1 VTVFA
6 LITISASL
14 AASALVSLGARRL
27 PTLRMQLAALAL
39 YAAAVPLVT
48 VSAAG
53 LVMMKMH
60 EDLGV
65 LYVSAACGATALVVA
80 FLLGRAVA
88 NRIERLVDTAG
99 ELASGDLS
107 ARAPLTGP
115 AELARLGR
123 SLNEM
128 AASLEQVFDARRE
141 LVAWASHDLR
151 TPVAAIRAMLEAIED
166 GVAAADEY
174 LPVLREQTIALGDVI
189 DDLFELARID
199 AGVLSLELERL
210 SVGDVVV
217 SCVRA
222 LEADAHARRVRLQ
235 ARVDAALPAVA
246 GAHEHVRRVLWNLLA
261 NALRHTP
268 SDGSVVVF
276 AEPVGDEVHI
286 GVEDSG
292 VGLTP
297 EAERRMFERF
307 WRGDPAR
314 SRGDANAGLGL
325 AIARGLI
332 EAQGGRIWAETR
344 PGGGGTRVAFTLPLA
359 GEAA

>member
-1 VTVFA
+1 MTVFA
-6 LITISASL
+6 AITISASL
-14 AASALVSLGARRL
+14 AASALVAFGVRRL
-27 PTLRMQLAALAL
+27 PTVRLQLAALAL
-39 YAAAVPLVT
+39 YAAAVPLAAVT
-48 VSAAG
+48 AAG

-65 LYVSAACGATALVVA
+65 LYIAAACGATALVVA

-88 NRIERLVDTAG
+88 GRIERLVDTAG
-99 ELASGDLS
+99 FLASGDLT
-107 ARAPLTGP
+107 ARVVPGGP

-128 AASLEQVFDARRE
+128 AASLEEVFDARRE

-166 GVAAADEY
+166 GVAEADEY
-174 LPVLREQTIALGDVI
+174 VPVLREQIVELGKVI

-199 AGVLSLELERL
+199 AGVLSVELERL

-222 LEADAHARRVRLQ
+222 LEADAQARHVTLQ
-235 ARVDAALPAVA
+235 ARVVAELPAVA
-246 GAHEHVRRVLWNLLA
+246 GAPEQVRRVLWNLLA

-292 VGLTP
+292 VGLTA

-314 SRGDANAGLGL
+314 SRRDANAGLGL
-325 AIARGLI
+325 AIARGLV
-332 EAQGGRIWAETR
+332 EAQGGRIWAENR
-344 PGGGGTRVAFTLPLA
+344 LGGGARVAFALPLA
-359 GEAA
+359 AEAA

>member
-1 VTVFA
+1 
-6 LITISASL
+6 
-14 AASALVSLGARRL
+14 
-27 PTLRMQLAALAL
+27 
-39 YAAAVPLVT
+39 
-48 VSAAG
+48 
-53 LVMMKMH
+53 MMKMH

-65 LYVSAACGATALVVA
+65 LYIAAACGATALVVA
-80 FLLGRAVA
+80 FLVGRAVA
-88 NRIERLVDTAG
+88 GRIERLVDTAG
-99 ELASGDLS
+99 ELASGDLG
-107 ARAPLTGP
+107 ARAPQDGP

-128 AASLEQVFDARRE
+128 AASLERVFDARRE

-174 LPVLREQTIALGDVI
+174 LPVLREQTVALGEVI

-210 SVGDVVV
+210 SVGEVVA

-222 LEADAHARRVRLQ
+222 LEADAHARHVKLQ
-235 ARVDAALPAVA
+235 ARVEGGLPAVA
-246 GAHEHVRRVLWNLLA
+246 GAPDHVRRVLSNLLA

-276 AEPVGDEVHI
+276 AEPVGDEIHI

-292 VGLTP
+292 VGLTA

-314 SRGDANAGLGL
+314 SRTDGNAGLGL

-332 EAQGGRIWAETR
+332 EAQGGRIWAENR
-344 PGGGGTRVAFTLPLA
+344 RGGGARVAFALPLA